1 MAAKKGATGS
11 SGSSAHQVTVQVS
24 PPAYQVR
31 KQAGLQ
37 IPSGK
42 ELGQALG
49 GAAIGVALSAV
60 MLGVLPPGRKW
71 IAAGLT
77 LIAGGL
83 AAATSPIGTIAQ
95 EIGIGS
101 FAASTGWMIFD
112 ITNQYPSAGGSS

>member
-11 SGSSAHQVTVQVS
+11 SGSSAHPVTVQVS

-42 ELGQALG
+42 ELYQALG

-60 MLGVLPPGRKW
+60 MLGVVPPDRKW
-71 IAAGLT
+71 IVAGLT

-83 AAATSPIGTIAQ
+83 AAATSPIGTITQ
-95 EIGIGS
+95 EIGLGS
-101 FAASTGWMIFD
+101 FAASTGWIVFD
-112 ITNQYPSAGGSS
+112 VTNQYPSAGGG